1 MTPTLRLTSGECGR
15 ERQAGANN
23 RCNPVCEWCG
33 HVCENR
39 MGLLLGQIPGSNK
52 EQIQR
57 AYGIR
62 DHLVRQQTNCNHQ

>member
-1 MTPTLRLTSGECGR
+1 MVSVGVSGKLAPTLVVTPCVSGVVMC
-15 ERQAGANN
+15 
-23 RCNPVCEWCG
+23 V
-33 HVCENR
+33 NR